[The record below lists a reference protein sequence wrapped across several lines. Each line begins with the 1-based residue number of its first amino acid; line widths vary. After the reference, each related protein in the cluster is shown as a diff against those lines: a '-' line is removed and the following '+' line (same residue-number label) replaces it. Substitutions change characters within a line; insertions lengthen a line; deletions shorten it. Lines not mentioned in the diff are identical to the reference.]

1 MQKSKQVRNQR
12 KGSARKSRVETRSG
26 TPAMEMVHRPPVVRF
41 TPNVFGF
48 PDRLLT
54 KVRYCD
60 ILSITST
67 GGGQGK
73 YLWRWN
79 STFDPDYTGTGHQP
93 LYRDTYAA
101 IYDQYAVVAA
111 TATFE
116 ILNTTVSPLVVIMN
130 TDDDG
135 SISTNNNVLE
145 EQSHGQSKLM
155 TPLTGS
161 SSKVTMTASWSAA
174 EFLNIDPF
182 SSQTYKTPV
191 GSNATEESLLS
202 LSVFTT
208 DVSTASINIKLTLVQ
223 EVLWTELATPTI
235 S

>member
-1 MQKSKQVRNQR
+1 MQKSAKGRNSRQTGASKRRIDLR
-12 KGSARKSRVETRSG
+12 KGTAT
-26 TPAMEMVHRPPVVRF
+26 MEMVHRPPVVQF

-60 ILSITST
+60 ILSITSVA
-67 GGGQGK
+67 GGQGK

-93 LYRDTYAA
+93 LYRDTYAT

-116 ILNTTVSPLVVIMN
+116 ILNNSVSPLVVIMN

-135 SISTNNNVLE
+135 TLSSNNNVLE
-145 EQSHGQSKLM
+145 EQSHGTSKLM

-161 SSKVTMTASWSAA
+161 CSKVTMTATWNAA
-174 EFLNIDPF
+174 SFLNIDPF
-182 SSQTYKTPV
+182 SSETYKTPV
-191 GSNATEESLLS
+191 ASNATEESI
-202 LSVFTT
+202 FPFGFH
-208 DVSTASINIKLTLVQ
+208 N
-223 EVLWTELATPTI
+223 
-235 S
+235 